1 MSLCCPHLTVPDGPD
16 GQQPDQCGTPGGLT
30 ATTPFGF
37 AGGYTDPTDLIYLIH
52 RYYDPST
59 GQFISAT

>member
-1 MSLCCPHLTVPDGPD
+1 VRHPRRPHRYH
-16 GQQPDQCGTPGGLT
+16 
-30 ATTPFGF
+30 PFGF